1 MSAEEPGPRGLW
13 VEESRGSEAY
23 VDIAN
28 GALITRDL
36 EVKFTDVIFEAPD
49 PAGLLC
55 VAVAGL
61 LFTLTDEFGELLN
74 EVSNLCRAR
83 IRKRGADHPDDGGG
97 EGARVVVSP
106 GWSVQQ
112 KLLGGGGGLGRLGRS
127 LRGVDNFLGGG
138 IEVGISGAVSG

>member
-1 MSAEEPGPRGLW
+1 MSAEEPGPRGL
-13 VEESRGSEAY
+13 
-23 VDIAN
+23 
-28 GALITRDL
+28 
-36 EVKFTDVIFEAPD
+36 EVKFADVIFEASD

-61 LFTLTDEFGELLN
+61 LFALTDEFGELLN

-106 GWSVQQ
+106 GRTVQQ
-112 KLLGGGGGLGRLGRS
+112 KLLGGGSDFGGLGCS
-127 LRGVDNFLGGG
+127 L
-138 IEVGISGAVSG
+138 

>member
-13 VEESRGSEAY
+13 VEKSRGSEAC

-36 EVKFTDVIFEAPD
+36 EVEFADVVLETSD

-55 VAVAGL
+55 VTIAGL
-61 LFTLTDEFGELLN
+61 FFALSDKFGEFLD

-106 GWSVQQ
+106 GRSVQQ
-112 KLLGGGGGLGRLGRS
+112 ELLGGGSDFGGLGCS
-127 LRGVDNFLGGG
+127 L
-138 IEVGISGAVSG
+138 

>member
-1 MSAEEPGPRGLW
+1 MSAKEPGPCRLR
-13 VEESRGSEAY
+13 VEKSRGSEAC
-23 VDIAN
+23 VDVAD
-28 GALITRDL
+28 GALVTRDL
-36 EVKFTDVIFEAPD
+36 EVKFTDVIFEASD

-97 EGARVVVSP
+97 EGARIVESS
-106 GWSVQQ
+106 GWAVQ
-112 KLLGGGGGLGRLGRS
+112 
-127 LRGVDNFLGGG
+127 
-138 IEVGISGAVSG
+138 

>member
-13 VEESRGSEAY
+13 VEESRGPEAC

-28 GALITRDL
+28 GALIAHNL
-36 EVKFTDVIFEAPD
+36 EVEFADMILEASD

-55 VAVAGL
+55 MAVAGL

-74 EVSNLCRAR
+74 EVSNLCRAC

-97 EGARVVVSP
+97 EGA
-106 GWSVQQ
+106 
-112 KLLGGGGGLGRLGRS
+112 
-127 LRGVDNFLGGG
+127 
-138 IEVGISGAVSG
+138 

>member
-1 MSAEEPGPRGLW
+1 MGAEEPGPCGLR
-13 VEESRGSEAY
+13 VEKSRGSEAY
-23 VDIAN
+23 VDVAN
-28 GALITRDL
+28 SALITRDL
-36 EVKFTDVIFEAPD
+36 EVELTDMVLKASN

-112 KLLGGGGGLGRLGRS
+112 KLLGGGGGFGGLRRP
-127 LRGVDNFLGGG
+127 LRGVDNFFG
-138 IEVGISGAVSG
+138 